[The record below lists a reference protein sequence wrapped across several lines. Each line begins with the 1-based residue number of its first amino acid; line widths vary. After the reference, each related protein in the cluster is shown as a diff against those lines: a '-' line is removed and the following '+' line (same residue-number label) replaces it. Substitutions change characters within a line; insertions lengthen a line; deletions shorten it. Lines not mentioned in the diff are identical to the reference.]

1 VHLFPSS
8 APEIV
13 ERLWAFAVSA
23 YFDNPI
29 PSLFKERLFVYL
41 SRFCEVRY
49 CIIRHCAFLLGHG
62 HSAGDPTVDVQSVEQ
77 VLRSLSRSTPWERG
91 VDNVA
96 EALGASPPCVDWPE
110 TERDLEDKLFSA
122 ATLVFI
128 EGSLSHKARAALRH
142 VLGSRRYEHLLA
154 S

>member
-1 VHLFPSS
+1 MEL
-8 APEIV
+8 

-49 CIIRHCAFLLGHG
+49 CIIRHCAFLLGYG

-77 VLRSLSRSTPWERG
+77 VLRLLSRSTPWERG
-91 VDNVA
+91 RDNVA
-96 EALGASPPCVDWPE
+96 EALKASPPYADWPE
-110 TERDLEDKLFSA
+110 TESELEDKLFSA
-122 ATLVFI
+122 ATHSNGL
-128 EGSLSHKARAALRH
+128 RA
-142 VLGSRRYEHLLA
+142 LLTYGESGTISA
-154 S
+154 FSSWYAAI

>member
-1 VHLFPSS
+1 
-8 APEIV
+8 
-13 ERLWAFAVSA
+13 VSA

-49 CIIRHCAFLLGHG
+49 CIIRHCAFLLGYG

-77 VLRSLSRSTPWERG
+77 VLRLLSRSTPWEG
-91 VDNVA
+91 GLDNVA
-96 EALGASPPCVDWPE
+96 EALEASPPCADWPE
-110 TERDLEDKLFSA
+110 TESELEDELFSA

-128 EGSLSHKARAALRH
+128 EGSRGVRRNDGSANSGTATVIALQAW
-142 VLGSRRYEHLLA
+142 LAKSLA
-154 S
+154 SR